1 MLIDWLNALHNW
13 EVAALIRRSIY
24 AYPLLNATH
33 VFALTLLIGTILP
46 ADLRILGL
54 FPSLPA
60 GPFLRVMTAISAG
73 GLVLAVATGFLLFS
87 VQPLEYA
94 ANTAFLTKISLV
106 ALGTINAII
115 IRFSAGWRKV
125 LAGGVASPGLRAG
138 ALLSLTI
145 WIAALLAGRWIAF
158 L

>member
-1 MLIDWLNALHNW
+1 MLIDWLHALHQW
-13 EVAALIRRSIY
+13 EIAALIRRSLYI
-24 AYPLLNATH
+24 YPLLNATH
-33 VFALTLLIGTILP
+33 IFALTLLIGSILP

-60 GPFLRVMTAISAG
+60 APFLRTMAAISAG
-73 GLVLAVATGFLLFS
+73 GLVLAIVTGFLLFS

-94 ANTAFLTKISLV
+94 ANPAFLTKISLV
-106 ALGTINAII
+106 ALGAINAIV
-115 IRFSAGWRKV
+115 IRFSTGWRQATT
-125 LAGGVASPGLRAG
+125 AGIASPGLRMG

-145 WIAALLAGRWIAF
+145 WIVALLAGRWIAF

>member
-1 MLIDWLNALHNW
+1 MLIDWLQALQNW
-13 EVAALIRRSIY
+13 EVAALIRRSLLL
-24 AYPLLNATH
+24 YPLLNATH
-33 VFALTLLIGTILP
+33 IFALTLLIGTILP

-60 GPFLRVMTAISAG
+60 GPFLRVMTAISAA
-73 GLVLAVATGFLLFS
+73 GLMLAVATGFLLFS

-94 ANTAFLTKISLV
+94 ANAAFLTKISLV
-106 ALGTINAII
+106 ALGTVNATI

-125 LAGGVASPGLRAG
+125 LASGVASPGLRIG

>member
-1 MLIDWLNALHNW
+1 MLIEWLHALHNW

-33 VFALTLLIGTILP
+33 IFALTLLIGTILP

-73 GLVLAVATGFLLFS
+73 GLVLAITTGFLLFS

-94 ANTAFLTKISLV
+94 ANTAFLTKLSLV
-106 ALGTINAII
+106 ALGATNAII
-115 IRFSAGWRKV
+115 IRFSTGWRKV
-125 LAGGVASPGLRAG
+125 STGGVPSPGLRAG

>member
-1 MLIDWLNALHNW
+1 MLIDWLQALQNW
-13 EVAALIRRSIY
+13 EVAALIRRSLLL
-24 AYPLLNATH
+24 YPLLNATH
-33 VFALTLLIGTILP
+33 IFALTLLIGTILP
-46 ADLRILGL
+46 ADLRLLGL
-54 FPSLPA
+54 FPGLPA

-94 ANTAFLTKISLV
+94 ANAAFLTKISLV
-106 ALGTINAII
+106 ALGTVNATI

-125 LAGGVASPGLRAG
+125 LASGVASPGLRIG

>member
-1 MLIDWLNALHNW
+1 MLVEWLHALHSW

-33 VFALTLLIGTILP
+33 IFALTLLIGTIVP

-60 GPFLRVMTAISAG
+60 GPFLRVMTAISAA

-94 ANTAFLTKISLV
+94 ANAAFLTKLSLV
-106 ALGTINAII
+106 GIGVINAIV

-125 LAGGVASPGLRAG
+125 LAGGIASPGLRAG

>member
-1 MLIDWLNALHNW
+1 MLIDWLHALHNW
-13 EVAALIRRSIY
+13 EVAALIRRSLFV
-24 AYPLLNATH
+24 YPLINATH
-33 VFALTLLIGTILP
+33 IFALTLLIGAILP

-54 FPSLPA
+54 FPSLQA
-60 GPFLRVMTAISAG
+60 GPFLRVMTGVSAG
-73 GLVLAVATGFLLFS
+73 GLVLAIATGFLLFS

-94 ANTAFLTKISLV
+94 ANPAFLTKISLV
-106 ALGTINAII
+106 ALGVVNAIV
-115 IRFSAGWRKV
+115 IRFSTGWRKA
-125 LAGGVASPGLRAG
+125 LAGGGISPGLRIG

>member
-1 MLIDWLNALHNW
+1 MLIDWLQALQNW
-13 EVAALIRRSIY
+13 EVAALIRRSLLL
-24 AYPLLNATH
+24 YPLLNATH
-33 VFALTLLIGTILP
+33 IFALTLLIGTILP

-60 GPFLRVMTAISAG
+60 GPFLRVMTAISAA

-94 ANTAFLTKISLV
+94 ANAAFLIKLSLV
-106 ALGTINAII
+106 ALGTVNATI

-125 LAGGVASPGLRAG
+125 LASGVASPSLRVG

>member
-1 MLIDWLNALHNW
+1 MLVEWLHALHSW

-33 VFALTLLIGTILP
+33 IFALTLLIGTILP

-60 GPFLRVMTAISAG
+60 GSFLRVMTAISAG

-94 ANTAFLTKISLV
+94 ANAAFLTKLSLV
-106 ALGTINAII
+106 ALGTINAIT

-125 LAGGVASPGLRAG
+125 STDGIASPGLRAG
-138 ALLSLTI
+138 ALLSLTT

>member
-1 MLIDWLNALHNW
+1 MLIDWLQALQNW
-13 EVAALIRRSIY
+13 EVAALIRRSLLL
-24 AYPLLNATH
+24 YPLLNATH
-33 VFALTLLIGTILP
+33 IFALTLLIGTILP

-60 GPFLRVMTAISAG
+60 GPFLRVMTAISAA

-94 ANTAFLTKISLV
+94 ANAAFLIKLLLV
-106 ALGTINAII
+106 ALGTVNATI

-125 LAGGVASPGLRAG
+125 LASGVASPSLRVG